1 MQKDGDETAEDVNKV
16 NGEFYRA
23 FESLY
28 IESMEKLW
36 KHNENVVC
44 IHQGWDSFMVGWQ

>member
-1 MQKDGDETAEDVNKV
+1 MQKDGDEIEEEVNKV

-23 FESLY
+23 FESLA
-28 IESMEKLW
+28 IERMDKLW

-44 IHQGWDSFMVGWQ
+44 IHPGWD